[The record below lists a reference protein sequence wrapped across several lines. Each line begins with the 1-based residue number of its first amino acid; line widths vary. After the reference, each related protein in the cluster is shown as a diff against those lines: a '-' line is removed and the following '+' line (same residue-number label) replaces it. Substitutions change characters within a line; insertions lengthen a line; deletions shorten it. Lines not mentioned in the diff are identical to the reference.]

1 MTTSTCTEQ
10 AVKIPQQA
18 ELVDED
24 AMSQIRKGHDTM
36 CVVLTSRHKN
46 LDTVRAVWTTG
57 DIKAS
62 PSPPRVWAD
71 PRRKLARAGRG
82 AGWALSLHGS
92 FCLCFC
98 HRRRHELLVIERL
111 LTCLVS
117 HSSAELQ
124 ACYQPPTKPLRLCP
138 GRACALPVP
147 SDRHCLFAQTS
158 VDSAVAINDL
168 SVVVDLLNI
177 VNQKA

>member
-1 MTTSTCTEQ
+1 MTTSTCPEQ

-62 PSPPRVWAD
+62 SSPPGFGLTPGESWPGQAVGLGGPCPYTA
-71 PRRKLARAGRG
+71 AFV
-82 AGWALSLHGS
+82 SVS
-92 FCLCFC
+92 
-98 HRRRHELLVIERL
+98 VIIIVMSCQL
-111 LTCLVS
+111 
-117 HSSAELQ
+117 
-124 ACYQPPTKPLRLCP
+124 
-138 GRACALPVP
+138 
-147 SDRHCLFAQTS
+147 
-158 VDSAVAINDL
+158 L
-168 SVVVDLLNI
+168 SVS
-177 VNQKA
+177 